1 MSEAARKI
9 IVIKRPVQAAA
20 HHGGAWKIAFAD
32 FMTAMFAFFLVM
44 WILSISTPK
53 QLEGIADQFKMPLKV
68 ALAGGSKSSMTAHVI
83 PGGGVDRV
91 HMDGETR
98 HAQAESGNDPDDGK
112 RLEALKERLD
122 NMIESSPV
130 LRQFRPQLLIDI
142 TPEGLR
148 IQIVDSNN
156 RPMFDRS
163 SAVVVAY
170 MRSILREL
178 APVLNEQPSKLT
190 LTGHT
195 DATVYSQGDKS
206 YSNWELSADRANASR
221 RELVAGGMQD
231 GKILRVMGV
240 ASSVNLNQDD
250 PFAAVNRR
258 ISIVVLNK
266 RAQADIESG
275 NTTTVTATPAAP
287 GTPASPAANT
297 ANTGK
302 TANPGNAA
310 NDSYNSSSGIK
321 PVNTPRGAG
330 PAPLNPSAAKP
341 ESTT

>member
-1 MSEAARKI
+1 MSELARKI
-9 IVIKRPVQAAA
+9 IIIKRPVKAAP

-32 FMTAMFAFFLVM
+32 FMTAMFAFFLVL

-68 ALAGGSKSSMTAHVI
+68 AIAGGSKSSMTAHVI

-98 HAQAESGNDPDDGK
+98 HAQAESGNDPDDGE
-112 RLEALKERLD
+112 RLETLKQRLD
-122 NMIESSPV
+122 DMIETSPV

-163 SAVVVAY
+163 SAVVISY
-170 MRSILREL
+170 MRSILREIG
-178 APVLNEQPSKLT
+178 PVLNDQPNKLT
-190 LTGHT
+190 LSGHT

-231 GKILRVMGV
+231 AKILRVMGV
-240 ASSVNLNQDD
+240 ASSVNLNTDD
-250 PFAAVNRR
+250 PYAAVNRR
-258 ISIVVLNK
+258 ISILVLNK

-275 NTTTVTATPAAP
+275 NAATATAP
-287 GTPASPAANT
+287 PVTPP
-297 ANTGK
+297 GK
-302 TANPGNAA
+302 TANSANTVNTGNTADSNNSTSNTRNISNNATPGV
-310 NDSYNSSSGIK
+310 K
-321 PVNTPRGAG
+321 PVSTPRGAG
-330 PAPLNPSAAKP
+330 RLAPLNPP
-341 ESTT
+341 PQT